1 MWGMENP
8 GGREEDQ
15 ADRLGSLG
23 ILSEPRPGLC
33 GLAHISGSWPDTENL
48 VSAAC
53 HPVTSI
59 ATSSRGSAGRS
70 TFSPQSLC
78 FQAGPLGCP
87 PPTWLSAPSPCSSLI
102 VSN

>member
-8 GGREEDQ
+8 GGREEGQ

-23 ILSEPRPGLC
+23 ISVRAPPKLC

-48 VSAAC
+48 VSAAPLC
-53 HPVTSI
+53 VTSI

-78 FQAGPLGCP
+78 SRQGPLAVLHLPGSQ
-87 PPTWLSAPSPCSSLI
+87 LRSFLI
-102 VSN
+102 SDCQ